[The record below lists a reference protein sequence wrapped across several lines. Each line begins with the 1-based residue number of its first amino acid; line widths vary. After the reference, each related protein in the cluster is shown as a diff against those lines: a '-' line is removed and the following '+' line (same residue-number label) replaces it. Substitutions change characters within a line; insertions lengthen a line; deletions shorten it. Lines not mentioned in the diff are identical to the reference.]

1 MIPIEDKPLCIRTC
15 GAEDDAPKRGP
26 GHLAVPPKVI
36 EDVHGVEGFED
47 GGVMHGEV
55 VDPDD

>member
-47 GGVMHGEV
+47 GGVMHSEV